1 MPKLWVFRRVPEL
14 NERTGWLTVADEAL
28 AERLVKEDKASRR
41 FEPLKRRDLPGHA
54 VTPTDK
60 GEAEAQPARKA
71 RKGKSSE

>member
-14 NERTGWLTVADEAL
+14 NNRTGWLTVADEAL

-41 FEPLKRRDLPGHA
+41 FELSKRRELPGHA

-60 GEAEAQPARKA
+60 VADEPPPKKG
-71 RKGKSSE
+71 RKGKATE